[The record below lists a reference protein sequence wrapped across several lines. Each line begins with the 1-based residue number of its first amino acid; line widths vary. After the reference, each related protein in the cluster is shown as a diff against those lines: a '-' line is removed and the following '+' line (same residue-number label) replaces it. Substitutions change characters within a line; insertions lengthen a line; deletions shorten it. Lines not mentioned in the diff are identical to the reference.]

1 MASIVAGCAL
11 GGRWLTS
18 LNSASLL
25 TLFGGRQDPAE
36 SGIQIV
42 VSKTFNFIL
51 RSFRFLNVLE
61 TVGVLIGAKIALAIV
76 SCIGSEPDHDA
87 DQDCDPYPGGDQLRL

>member
-25 TLFGGRQDPAE
+25 TLLGGRQDPAE

-42 VSKTFNFIL
+42 VSKAFNFIL
-51 RSFRFLNVLE
+51 RSLRVLNLLE
-61 TVGVLIGAKIALAIV
+61 AVGILVGAQFALTIV
-76 SCIGSEPDHDA
+76 GGICSQPDHHA
-87 DQDCDPYPGGDQLRL
+87 DQDRHAYPAGDQLC